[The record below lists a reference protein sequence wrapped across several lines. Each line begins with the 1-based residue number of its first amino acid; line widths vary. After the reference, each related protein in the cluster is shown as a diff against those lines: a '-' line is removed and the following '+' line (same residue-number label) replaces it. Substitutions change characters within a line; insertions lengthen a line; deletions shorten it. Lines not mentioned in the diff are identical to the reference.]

1 MANALIE
8 SIARNENLV
17 HLDKSSSYRCNHP
30 YCPSSIHIL
39 STQVENEESRYFL
52 SYIPHNH
59 NSTLYSANPSTLPA
73 FLQIVMYYHSGCE
86 YFKQHSSSSPS
97 SSSSSS
103 SLLNHMIDQERQLF
117 FSGWVNCLQETA
129 IKDFSHAM
137 DDEIVNHC
145 NARDEMN
152 GR

>member
-1 MANALIE
+1 MASALME

-59 NSTLYSANPSTLPA
+59 NSTLYSADPVTLPA
-73 FLQIVMYYHSGCE
+73 FLQSVMYYHSGCE
-86 YFKQHSSSSPS
+86 YFDQHSSSL

-103 SLLNHMIDQERQLF
+103 SLLNHMIEQERKLF
-117 FSGWVNCLQETA
+117 FSGWVDCLREAA
-129 IKDFSHAM
+129 INDFGHVM

-145 NARDEMN
+145 NYHNEMN

>member
-1 MANALIE
+1 ME
-8 SIARNENLV
+8 SIARNENLI

-59 NSTLYSANPSTLPA
+59 NSTLYSTDPATLPA
-73 FLQIVMYYHSGCE
+73 FLQSVIYYHSGCE
-86 YFKQHSSSSPS
+86 YFNQHSSA
-97 SSSSSS
+97 SSSSS
-103 SLLNHMIDQERQLF
+103 SLLSHMIEQERKLF
-117 FSGWVNCLQETA
+117 FSEWMDCLRKAA
-129 IKDFSHAM
+129 IQDFGHAM
-137 DDEIVNHC
+137 EDEIVNRC
-145 NARDEMN
+145 NSCNEMN